1 MAKKY
6 SPTLRVIER
15 WAENHGTAVKTIIT
29 ATLMSFVVLMFVFPH
44 IFFVGVGVGLAVAA
58 VWWVVWVLWVFGLLI
73 LGDWYYKKPR

>member
-15 WAENHGTAVKTIIT
+15 WAENHGTAVKVIIT
-29 ATLMSFVVLMFVFPH
+29 AALMSFVVLMFVFPH

-58 VWWVVWVLWVFGLLI
+58 AWTLLSLFWDFATI
-73 LGDWYYKKPR
+73 IYGDWYYKKPR